1 MDTIRAWKSITTA
14 LTVLGAVT
22 LVDGSVR
29 LARFCWRHFLRPNTN
44 LPARYGV
51 GTWAI
56 VTGATSGIGRE
67 YAMELAKQGFH
78 VVLIARTKEHLQQ
91 LSQELEKMYKIKT
104 YAFPLDASTATEIQI
119 QSLIHFFKEKK
130 VSLLINAVGVHN
142 RIRCNVDEMNSKE
155 MERIIRVNCTF
166 TVLLTSKVIP
176 LLKINAQSKR
186 SAILN
191 IGSLTSSSPMAKLST
206 YAGTKAFIQHWNRCL
221 AAEMSPFNIDV
232 LCVKPGLTATPMSGI
247 KTTSFAVADAR
258 HIATKALGMLGI
270 QTKTVLP
277 YWPHALMD
285 YMGTLVPESLQ
296 DGISRDMNSQEDM
309 KAHEDMN
316 VHEE

>member
-1 MDTIRAWKSITTA
+1 MEMICSSKSITTA
-14 LTVLGAVT
+14 LTVLGIVT
-22 LVDGSVR
+22 IVDGSIR
-29 LARFCWRHFLRPNTN
+29 LARFCWHQFLRPNTN
-44 LPARYGV
+44 LPVRYGK

-67 YAMELAKQGFH
+67 YAIELAKQGFH
-78 VVLIARTKEHLQQ
+78 IVLIARTKENLQQ
-91 LSQELEKMYKIKT
+91 LSQELEKKYKIKT
-104 YAFPLDASTATEIQI
+104 YAFPLDASTATETQI
-119 QSLIHFFKEKK
+119 QSLIHYFKEKR

-142 RIRCNVDEMNSKE
+142 RRRCNVDEMNGQE

-176 LLKINAQSKR
+176 LLKIHAQSKR

-191 IGSLTSSSPMAKLST
+191 MGSLTSSSPMAQLST
-206 YAGTKAFIQHWNRCL
+206 YAGTKAFIQHWSRCL

-270 QTKTVLP
+270 QAKTVLP

-285 YMGTLVPESLQ
+285 YMGTIVPESVQ
-296 DGISRDMNSQEDM
+296 DGISRDMNAQAE
-309 KAHEDMN
+309 KRH
-316 VHEE
+316 

>member
-1 MDTIRAWKSITTA
+1 MEAIRGWKTVTTA

-67 YAMELAKQGFH
+67 YAIELAKQGFH
-78 VVLIARTKEHLQQ
+78 VVLIARTKENLQQ
-91 LSQELEKMYKIKT
+91 LSQELENMYNIKA
-104 YAFPLDASTATEIQI
+104 YAFPLDASTATETQI
-119 QSLIHFFKEKK
+119 RSLIPFLKEKK
-130 VSLLINAVGVHN
+130 VSFLVNVVGVDNH
-142 RIRCNVDEMNSKE
+142 IHCDVDEMTSE
-155 MERIIRVNCTF
+155 EIERIIRVNCTF
-166 TVLLTSKVIP
+166 TVLLTSQIIP

-221 AAEMSPFNIDV
+221 AAEMSPFNIDA
-232 LCVKPGLTATPMSGI
+232 LCVRPGLTATPMSGFR
-247 KTTSFAVADAR
+247 TTSFVVADAR
-258 HIATKALGMLGI
+258 HIATKSLGMLGI
-270 QTKTVLP
+270 RTKTVLP

-285 YMGTLVPESLQ
+285 YVGTIIPESFQ
-296 DGISRDMNSQEDM
+296 DGINRDMNNQKDLNA
-309 KAHEDMN
+309 KVDKT
-316 VHEE
+316 HEE